1 MAFLSEAQ
9 LETALLEQLAS
20 LGYACASDDLIG
32 PDGKQPERGAYDE
45 VVLKARLTAAVARL
59 NPALPAEAQADAM
72 RRLTQSELPNLLEEN
87 RRIHRLLTEGA
98 DIEFYGDDGVLT
110 AGKVR
115 LIDFERP
122 ANNDWLAVQQFTVIA
137 GQAKRRPDVVVFVNG
152 LPLAVIELKAPGG
165 ESATLAGAFNQLQT
179 YKHQIPALFHCN
191 ALLVTSDGLSARVGS
206 LSADFERFMPWR
218 TTDGTCI
225 EPKGMPEMATLIE
238 GVFEPGRFLDL
249 LRHFTVFGESPS
261 GLIKII
267 AGYHQFHAVKK
278 AVISTLRASQRPDQR
293 RTAEDPAEYG
303 LPSVKDQPAGD
314 HKAGVI
320 WHTQGSGKSLLM
332 AFYAGLLVF
341 DPRMAN
347 PTLVVLTDRNDL
359 DDQLFATFAMCRDLL
374 RQTPVQAQDRE
385 HLRSLLN
392 RASGGVIF
400 TTIQKF
406 TPAALT
412 PDPSPGGRGE
422 QGALTDR
429 SNVVVIADEA
439 HRSQYGFKAR
449 VASKTGE
456 IAYGFAKY
464 LRDALPNASFIGFTG
479 TPIEAT
485 DVNTPAVFGHYIDI
499 YDISRAV
506 EDGAT
511 VPIYYES
518 RLARIELDEDEKPRI
533 DAEIEALL
541 EDEDEPSAERAK
553 QKWSTVEALVGSDK
567 RLALV
572 AADLVQHFEDRVAA
586 LDGKAMMVC
595 MSRRICVALY
605 DEIVK
610 LRPDWHSSDDN
621 AGRVK
626 IVMTG
631 AASDPPEWQQHIG
644 NKTRRDLLAKR
655 ARDARDPLQLV
666 IVRDMWL
673 TGFDAPALHT
683 LYIDKPMRGHGLMQA
698 IARVNRVFRDKPAGL
713 IVDYIGIAQNLKSAL
728 AQYSKP
734 DQDKTGIDEVEA
746 VALLLEKYGIVRDM
760 FAAQGSASVAGGTT
774 PWMEEVGRSRTPEP
788 RMPGATRGFDYRT
801 GLSGTPGERLAM
813 MAGAIEWILDRQQQ
827 WAAAEKTPDA
837 SRQAQRRFAD
847 GVLALSKAFALASSS
862 DEARGIREEV
872 GFFQAIRAALV
883 KTAGG
888 SGVTRQDRELA
899 IQQIV
904 SRAVVSTEIVD
915 ILAAAGIQTPD
926 ISILSDEFLLEVQQM
941 EKKNLA
947 LEALRKLLNDSIR
960 SRTRTN
966 VVETRAFTERLEDA
980 IARYHANAITTAEVL
995 QELIKLAQDIR
1006 AARSRGEEQGL
1017 SDEEIAFYD
1026 ALAENESA
1034 VEVMGDASLRVIAH
1048 ELLVSLRENVAVDWA
1063 HRESARARLRVLV
1076 KRILRKYGYP
1086 PDLQDAAVQT
1096 VLQQAE
1102 VLSALWQTGDSRA

>member
-9 LETALLEQLAS
+9 LESVLLEQLAG
-20 LGYACASDDLIG
+20 LGFTCTSDDIIG
-32 PDGKQPERGAYDE
+32 PDGKQPERDAYDE
-45 VVLKARLTAAVARL
+45 VVLKARLSSAVARL
-59 NPALPAEAQADAM
+59 NPSLPSEAQADAI
-72 RRLTQSELPNLLEEN
+72 RGLTQSELPVLLEEN
-87 RRIHRLLTEGA
+87 RRIHRLLTDGA
-98 DIEFYGDDGVLT
+98 DVEYFSQGEGTDGVLT
-110 AGKVR
+110 AGNVR
-115 LIDFERP
+115 FIDFDIP
-122 ANNDWLAVQQFTVIA
+122 ANNDWLAVQQFTVVS
-137 GQAKRRPDVVVFVNG
+137 GQVKRRPDVVLFVNG

-165 ESATLAGAFNQLQT
+165 ENATLAGAFNQLQT
-179 YKHQIPALFHCN
+179 YKQQIPALFRSN
-191 ALLVTSDGLSARVGS
+191 ALLVTSDGLLARVGS
-206 LSADFERFMPWR
+206 LSADQERFMPWR
-218 TTDGTCI
+218 TTDGSRI
-225 EPKGMPEMATLIE
+225 EPKGTPELATLVE
-238 GVFEPGRFLDL
+238 GVLEPGRLLEL
-249 LRHFTVFGESPS
+249 LRHFTVFAERSD
-261 GLIKII
+261 GLVKII
-267 AGYHQFHAVKK
+267 AGYHQFHGVRK
-278 AVISTLRASQRPDQR
+278 AVASTLRASHVERKER
-293 RTAEDPAEYG
+293 VSEDPAEFG
-303 LPSVKDQPAGD
+303 LPSVDNQPPGD
-314 HKAGVI
+314 RKAGVI

-332 AFYAGLLVF
+332 AFYAGLLIQHQA
-341 DPRMAN
+341 MAN

-359 DDQLFATFAMCRDLL
+359 DDQLFTTFAMCKDLI
-374 RQTPVQAQDRE
+374 RQTPIQAKDRE
-385 HLRSLLN
+385 HLRTLLN

-400 TTIQKF
+400 TTLQKF
-406 TPAALT
+406 SPAT
-412 PDPSPGGRGE
+412 DETDFPT
-422 QGALTDR
+422 LTDR

-439 HRSQYGFKAR
+439 HRSQYGFKAK
-449 VASKTGE
+449 VAGKTGE

-479 TPIEAT
+479 TPIEAA

-541 EDEDEPSAERAK
+541 EDEDEPSAERTK

-572 AADLVQHFEDRVAA
+572 AADLVQHFDDRVAA
-586 LDGKAMMVC
+586 LNGKAMMVC
-595 MSRRICVALY
+595 MSRRICIALY
-605 DEIVK
+605 DEIVR
-610 LRPDWHSSDDN
+610 LRPDWHSEDDN
-621 AGRVK
+621 AGSIK

-631 AASDPPEWQQHIG
+631 AASDPVEWQQHIG
-644 NKTRRDLLAKR
+644 NKARRDLLAKR
-655 ARDARDPLQLV
+655 ARDPDDPLKLV

-673 TGFDAPALHT
+673 TGFDAPCMHT
-683 LYIDKPMRGHGLMQA
+683 MYIDKPMRGHGLMQA

-734 DQDKTGIDEVEA
+734 DQDKTGIDESEA
-746 VALLLEKYGIVRDM
+746 VAVLLEKYEIVRDM
-760 FAAQGSASVAGGTT
+760 FH
-774 PWMEEVGRSRTPEP
+774 
-788 RMPGATRGFDYRT
+788 GFDYRT
-801 GLSGTPGERLAM
+801 ALAGTPGERLAM
-813 MAGAIEWILDRQQQ
+813 MAGAIEWILDQQQQ
-827 WAAAEKTPDA
+827 WAAAESTPEGKK
-837 SRQAQRRFAD
+837 QALRRFPD
-847 GVLALSKAFALASSS
+847 CVLALSKAFALAASS

-883 KTAGG
+883 KTSAG

-926 ISILSDEFLLEVQQM
+926 ISILSDEFLFEVQQM
-941 EKKNLA
+941 EKKNLG

-966 VVETRAFTERLEDA
+966 VVEARAFSERLEDA

-1017 SDEEIAFYD
+1017 SEEEIAFYD

-1034 VEVMGDASLRVIAH
+1034 LQVMGDDKLRVIAH
-1048 ELLVSLRENVAVDWA
+1048 ELLVSLRDNASVDWA
-1063 HRESARARLRVLV
+1063 HRESARARMRVLV

-1102 VLSALWQTGDSRA
+1102 ALSHAWSI